1 MLILTGNT
9 KAINFEQVFY
19 FSVDVP
25 IPQFLSMN
33 GAKAYAL
40 IAHHSSLS
48 DREGNSDS
56 LVIKSYHTQN
66 EAAADL
72 NKITAAYKAGIS
84 YVNLDTD

>member
-1 MLILTGNT
+1 MLILTGN

-25 IPQFLSMN
+25 IPQFLNMN
-33 GAKAYAL
+33 GTKAYAL

-66 EAAADL
+66 GAVANL
-72 NKITAAYKAGIS
+72 NKIKAAYKAGIS

>member
-1 MLILTGNT
+1 MLILTGN

-19 FSVDVP
+19 FSIDVP
-25 IPQFLSMN
+25 IPQYLSMN
-33 GAKAYAL
+33 GVKAYAL